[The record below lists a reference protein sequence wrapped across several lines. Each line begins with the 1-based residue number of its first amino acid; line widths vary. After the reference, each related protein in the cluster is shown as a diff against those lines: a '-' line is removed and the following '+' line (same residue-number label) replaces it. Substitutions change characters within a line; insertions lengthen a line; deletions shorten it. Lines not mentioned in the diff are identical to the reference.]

1 MEVLLWI
8 LTGLFAGW
16 LARLGARQRSFGL
29 IGDLVLGLLGG
40 SFGGF
45 TLRRLGVTVP
55 EDVVRHVIV
64 AFVGALVLI
73 ALSRV
78 GLRALHGSLRFLAVP
93 SGLTRED
100 LVARLRALGEV
111 NPRVLARL
119 VEHPFASR
127 DLSAALDRE
136 LTLGQRLADSVAAF
150 GGSWTFIGIFFS
162 VMSLWIIVNLEA
174 SKPFDPYPFIL
185 LNLVLSCLAAMQA
198 PIIMMSQNRQAARD
212 RADAKN
218 DYEVNLRAEIQIDRL
233 HARLDELRDRELEGL
248 LNELKRLS
256 EAVAARAAAPR
267 P

>member
-1 MEVLLWI
+1 MQVLLWT

-16 LARLGARQRSFGL
+16 LARMGARQRSFGL
-29 IGDLVLGLLGG
+29 PGDLLLGLLGG

-45 TLRRLGVTVP
+45 ALRRLGLTVP
-55 EDVVRHVIV
+55 GDAVPHVII

-73 ALSRV
+73 ALSRFS
-78 GLRALHGSLRFLAVP
+78 LHALQGSLRFLAAP
-93 SGLTRED
+93 SGLTSDE
-100 LVARLRALGEV
+100 LAARLRALGEV

-119 VEHPFASR
+119 AGHPVASR
-127 DLSAALDRE
+127 DLSTALDRE

-150 GGSWTFIGIFFS
+150 GGSWTFIGVFFS
-162 VMSLWIIVNLEA
+162 AMSLWIILNLEV

-185 LNLVLSCLAAMQA
+185 LNLILSCLAAMQA

-233 HARLDELRDRELEGL
+233 HARLDELRDRELDELLKEIKGL
-248 LNELKRLS
+248 RDAL
-256 EAVAARAAAPR
+256 AARADEPQL
-267 P
+267 

>member
-1 MEVLLWI
+1 MQVLLWI

-29 IGDLVLGLLGG
+29 VGDLVLGLLGG

-45 TLRRLGVTVP
+45 ALRRFGVTVP
-55 EDVVRHVIV
+55 EEVAQHVIV

-78 GLRALHGSLRFLAVP
+78 GVRALQGSLRFLAVP
-93 SGLTRED
+93 SGLTPED
-100 LVARLRALGEV
+100 LAARLRALGEV

-119 VEHPFASR
+119 VGHPFASR
-127 DLSAALDRE
+127 DLSGALDRE

-162 VMSLWIIVNLEA
+162 VMSLWIIVNLEV

-218 DYEVNLRAEIQIDRL
+218 DYEVNLRAEIQIGRL
-233 HARLDELRDRELEGL
+233 HARLDELRDRELDEL
-248 LNELKRLS
+248 LKELKRLR
-256 EAVAARAAAPR
+256 EAVAVRATEPR